1 MKRFNTGNKTL
12 MLVIILL
19 ITSSFL
25 MARELSPP
33 LKKRIPIKAAGL
45 SILLPGGGQVYNQQ
59 YIKAGIVVALEGLCA
74 GYAIYHDGQADDYL
88 KAYKISQSAQDYAL
102 YTDFYDKKQ
111 SDLFWLGTVMFL
123 SSLDAFVDA
132 HLHNFDYNK
141 AKVRLKFDNK
151 SLQLSFRF

>member
-1 MKRFNTGNKTL
+1 MKLINPGHKVL
-12 MLVIILL
+12 ILVIILL
-19 ITSSFL
+19 STSSIL
-25 MARELSPP
+25 MAEELSPP

-45 SILLPGGGQVYNQQ
+45 SILLPGAGQVYNNQ

-74 GYAIYHDGQADDYL
+74 GYAIYHDEQADDYL
-88 KAYKISQSAQDYAL
+88 KAYKKSQSALDYAL

-111 SDLFWLGTVMFL
+111 SDLFWLGTVIFL

-132 HLHNFDYNK
+132 HLHNFDDNK
-141 AKVRLKFDNK
+141 SKVRIKFDNN